1 MSMKT
6 KLMCLFVMAM
16 ILTTTLSIAGELE
29 GVKVGT
35 GSLRLAGVYQ
45 AYFYATNWDNNINAV
60 QKYTEFRT
68 RRARMLLFGTIV
80 PDKVDYFVQVD
91 FTGQVSFL
99 DYKMILKNYIPM
111 TSVTF
116 GRFLPYWTLYM
127 YRNVGTL
134 EFVNYPLVVSNYAM
148 WRETGLQTATKMDAF
163 SFYVGCFNGADVP
176 STNTGDNNNAKD
188 FLFRLDVHPALSG
201 FKLLV
206 GGEYWMG
213 RHMVDDCTNM
223 NNSTF
228 GGFLSLKNDQFRFA
242 GEFLTKTV
250 EEGTFDVNGEVA
262 DLTSM
267 GFYANATYIATD
279 WLEVLARYDMFD
291 PNTENEAGNL
301 TDEDGESWITL
312 GANLMIHK
320 YNAMISLNLIKKSEE
335 WQVIDNAG
343 EEVDLD
349 NDEAILQFQ
358 IMF

>member
-16 ILTTTLSIAGELE
+16 ILTTTFAVAGDLE

-35 GSLRLAGVYQ
+35 GSLRLAGIYQ
-45 AYFYATNWDNNINAV
+45 AYFYATNWDNNINVV
-60 QKYTEFRT
+60 QKYTAFRT
-68 RRARMLLFGTIV
+68 RRARLLLIGTIV
-80 PDKVDYFVQVD
+80 PDKVKYLVQVD
-91 FTGQVSFL
+91 FTGTPAFL
-99 DYKMILKNYIPM
+99 DYKMILLNYIPK

-127 YRNVGTL
+127 HRSTGKL
-134 EFVNYPLVVSNYAM
+134 EFVNYPLVNSRYAM
-148 WRETGLQTATKMDAF
+148 WRQAGLQTATKMDAF
-163 SFYVGCFNGADVP
+163 SFYVGCFNGADIP
-176 STNTGDNNNAKD
+176 NNTNANNNAKD
-188 FLFRLDVHPALSG
+188 FMFRLDVHPELSG

-213 RHMVDDCTNM
+213 RHFVDPSHDK

-228 GGFLSLKNDQFRFA
+228 GGFLNLTNDQFRFA
-242 GEFLTKTV
+242 GEFLTSTI
-250 EEGTFDVNGEVA
+250 EEETEDVNGEVA

-267 GFYANATYIATD
+267 GFYANAVYCATD
-279 WLEVLARYDMFD
+279 WLELLARYDQFD

-312 GANLMIHK
+312 GANFMIQK
-320 YNAMISLNLIKKSEE
+320 YNAMISLNLIKKTEE
-335 WQVIDNAG
+335 WQVMDNAG
-343 EEVDLD
+343 EEIDLD
-349 NDEAILQFQ
+349 NDEAIVQFQ